1 MEVDIHSRTK
11 ETLVVIF
18 NFDPPLKEDN
28 ARFTSEPFEIF
39 INKNYAEN
47 IVVYFSQL
55 FFIVSEERYSQV
67 TSIQKPKSKKSICK
81 NTNRD

>member
-1 MEVDIHSRTK
+1 MEVDIHSRIK

-39 INKNYAEN
+39 IYINYAEN

-55 FFIVSEERYSQV
+55 FFYCFRRKIFASHFYTKTAIEK
-67 TSIQKPKSKKSICK
+67 I
-81 NTNRD
+81 NL